1 MIKERDPL
9 IIDPNLNW
17 NGRRTIAS
25 KAINCLSGG
34 NVEFRKITNITTP
47 FFTFVGSAPLGSYM
61 TKGSLASSFE
71 LGVTKSP
78 SPGSSVSMSPSPT
91 QSSKEEHAKGGDVLV
106 NGNGSGSG
114 SGDPKSLHLTP
125 ATDDQTVAWSE
136 GTRATDL
143 LF

>member
-1 MIKERDPL
+1 ML
-9 IIDPNLNW
+9 L
-17 NGRRTIAS
+17 
-25 KAINCLSGG
+25 
-34 NVEFRKITNITTP
+34 
-47 FFTFVGSAPLGSYM
+47 GSAPLGSYTP
-61 TKGSLASSFE
+61 TKGSLATAGFE

-91 QSSKEEHAKGGDVLV
+91 QSRQEEAAENEALANGMNGG
-106 NGNGSGSG
+106 NCSGNG
-114 SGDPKSLHLTP
+114 DPESLQYLKP